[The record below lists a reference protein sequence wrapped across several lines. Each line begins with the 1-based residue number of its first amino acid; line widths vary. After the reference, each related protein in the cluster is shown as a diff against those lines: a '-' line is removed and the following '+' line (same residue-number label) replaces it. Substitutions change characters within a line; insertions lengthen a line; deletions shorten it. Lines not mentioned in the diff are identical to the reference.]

1 MENRRIAGKGTH
13 CKLDYLRAKDGCS
26 RCGCHYCFLAWQQQR
41 EHWGRVW
48 QKYNLKCWV
57 AGKNKQTNKRH
68 GISVPFAWSEE
79 TMWILIDLQNL
90 VAVIMEHKMV
100 ALQGDLQWQQ
110 ACYVACNALGLSCW
124 SCTCGVPFCQTKA
137 HCMSHG
143 CCWSGRKGG
152 CKCKNLRKRTPCLH

>member
-1 MENRRIAGKGTH
+1 MAVQDAAVTTASW
-13 CKLDYLRAKDGCS
+13 LDSDNVNIEVEDDKNIT
-26 RCGCHYCFLAWQQQR
+26 WI
-41 EHWGRVW
+41 
-48 QKYNLKCWV
+48 

-68 GISVPFAWSEE
+68 GISVPFVWSEE

-100 ALQGDLQWQQ
+100 VLQGDLQWQQ

-124 SCTCGVPFCQTKA
+124 SCTCAVPFRQTKA

-152 CKCKNLRKRTPCLH
+152 CKCKNLRKRTPCLHSNVELTNF